1 MLMRLAGVVT
11 TMSGTVKGGRLL
23 LDTCAV
29 SSKGLPSKSVR
40 ESATSLT

>member
-11 TMSGTVKGGRLL
+11 TMSGTVKGGGLL